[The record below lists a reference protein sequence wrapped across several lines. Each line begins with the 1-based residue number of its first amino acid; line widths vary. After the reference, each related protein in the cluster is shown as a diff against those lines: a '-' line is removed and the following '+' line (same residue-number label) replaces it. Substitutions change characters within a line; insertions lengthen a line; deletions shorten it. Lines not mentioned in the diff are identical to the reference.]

1 MNASF
6 IALIMM
12 KPVNF
17 EGFIGIPISFI
28 IALVTKGSDRK
39 VGAIC
44 RCNYNQPINASVQF
58 EQPPLTV
65 INTAIYLG
73 GEGLSTFIANEVKG
87 G

>member
-1 MNASF
+1 
-6 IALIMM
+6 M

-17 EGFIGIPISFI
+17 EGFIGILISCI

-58 EQPPLTV
+58 DQPPLTV
-65 INTAIYLG
+65 IKTAINLG
-73 GEGLSTFIANEVKG
+73 GGLVECLLLSQMK
-87 G
+87 